1 MRRIIL
7 RHGFVRGKSTIIL
20 RFCRPPDGRRPT
32 KPQGARKWRRTSGTM
47 ALIERDLFGQK
58 HDKVETA
65 IKRFKTFEPAEGYY
79 LADSGGKDSTAVR
92 ALARMAGVRFDS
104 HYNVTTIDPPALVR
118 FIREKHQET
127 IFERPELSMRE
138 LIVRKQ
144 FPPTRIQRYCCA
156 ELKEA
161 KGAGRVVVTGVRWA
175 ESARRRKNKGIVNI
189 SGSSVFETAERLNVV
204 GVKNNYGLMLN
215 SDNDENRRLVECCM
229 AKAKVML
236 NPIVDW
242 TNEDVWEFIRSY
254 NIPYCGLYDEG
265 FKRLGCVSCPLGG
278 CKSMKRE
285 LEFFPQFVNF
295 YIKTFDE
302 MLEARRRSGKV
313 INKQWTDG
321 ESVLAWWIGATGKVD
336 EQQIKIEFEEG
347 SK

>member
-1 MRRIIL
+1 
-7 RHGFVRGKSTIIL
+7 
-20 RFCRPPDGRRPT
+20 
-32 KPQGARKWRRTSGTM
+32 M

-104 HYNVTTIDPPALVR
+104 HYNVTTIVPPALVR

>member
-1 MRRIIL
+1 
-7 RHGFVRGKSTIIL
+7 
-20 RFCRPPDGRRPT
+20 
-32 KPQGARKWRRTSGTM
+32 M
-47 ALIERDLFGQK
+47 ALIERDLFGKK
-58 HDKVETA
+58 HDRVETA

-175 ESARRRKNKGIVNI
+175 ESARRRKNK
-189 SGSSVFETAERLNVV
+189 
-204 GVKNNYGLMLN
+204 
-215 SDNDENRRLVECCM
+215 D
-229 AKAKVML
+229 
-236 NPIVDW
+236 
-242 TNEDVWEFIRSY
+242 
-254 NIPYCGLYDEG
+254 
-265 FKRLGCVSCPLGG
+265 
-278 CKSMKRE
+278 
-285 LEFFPQFVNF
+285 
-295 YIKTFDE
+295 
-302 MLEARRRSGKV
+302 
-313 INKQWTDG
+313 
-321 ESVLAWWIGATGKVD
+321 
-336 EQQIKIEFEEG
+336 
-347 SK
+347 